1 MLFLRKKTTNH
12 GSVSPS
18 LKLFQLQE
26 TKNKEAIDFEVMSSD
41 SKDIILSN
49 SSLNGAQKAAALML
63 VMGKDTAVKMAEY
76 FSEEELETI
85 YEAANSLPELAY
97 EDIDSLTDEFRG
109 DFFNTTLFTSPD
121 AVSELFAQMRNGNAM
136 SPAETLA
143 EREANGKKG
152 SGGMNGANGITFE
165 GPDVET
171 IKAFFESER
180 PLLSAFLLNKLDT
193 DVASSALD
201 LLEAEQR
208 NKIIGS
214 LLNRKELDPETE
226 AAVAKQLAGI
236 LAPVLEEEAGERQE
250 IETAAMLIN
259 QISSG
264 AASDLVSYIV
274 EKDAAIGSMVQKR
287 LFRFENIELLT
298 KEDRAKIFDAV
309 ESEDIVSALFETPDG
324 LKDTILE
331 VLSQRNRRMVEAEL
345 ARQKPKEEDVIASRK
360 KITVLVLN
368 LAREDLIILPDTN

>member
-1 MLFLRKKTTNH
+1 
-12 GSVSPS
+12 
-18 LKLFQLQE
+18 
-26 TKNKEAIDFEVMSSD
+26 MSSD
-41 SKDIILSN
+41 SKDIVLVN
-49 SSLNGAQKAAALML
+49 NSLNGAQRAAALML

-85 YEAANSLPELAY
+85 YEAATSLPELAY
-97 EDIDSLTDEFRG
+97 EDIDILTDEFRG
-109 DFFNTTLFTSPD
+109 DFFNTPLFTSPD
-121 AVSELFAQMRNGNAM
+121 AVNELFAQMRNGNAM
-136 SPAETLA
+136 SPAQSLA

-152 SGGMNGANGITFE
+152 SGGMDGANGMSFE

-171 IKAFFESER
+171 IRAFFESER
-180 PLLSAFLLNKLDT
+180 PLLSAFLLDKLDT

-201 LLEAEQR
+201 LLEADQR

-214 LLNRKELDPETE
+214 LLNRKELDPATE
-226 AAVAKQLAGI
+226 AAVARQLAGL
-236 LAPVLEEEAGERQE
+236 LAPVASEEAAERPE

-274 EKDAAIGSMVQKR
+274 ERDAAIGGLVQKR

-309 ESEDIVSALFETPDG
+309 ESEDIVTSLFESPDG
-324 LKDTILE
+324 LKETILD

-345 ARQKPKEEDVIASRK
+345 ARATPKEEDVISSRK
-360 KITVLVLN
+360 KITVLVLG
-368 LAREDLIILPDTN
+368 LAREELIILPDVN

>member
-1 MLFLRKKTTNH
+1 M
-12 GSVSPS
+12 
-18 LKLFQLQE
+18 
-26 TKNKEAIDFEVMSSD
+26 IDLEDMSSD
-41 SKDIILSN
+41 SKDIVLASN
-49 SSLNGAQKAAALML
+49 SLNGAQKAAALML

-85 YEAANSLPELAY
+85 FEAANSLPDLGY

-152 SGGMNGANGITFE
+152 NGGIDGANGITFE

-171 IKAFFESER
+171 IRAFFESER
-180 PLLSAFLLNKLDT
+180 PLLSAFLLDKLDT

-214 LLNRKELDPETE
+214 LLNRKELDPATE

-236 LAPVLEEEAGERQE
+236 LAPTLEEGAGERQE

-259 QISSG
+259 QISAG
-264 AASDLVSYIV
+264 AASDLVNYIV
-274 EKDAAIGSMVQKR
+274 EKDAAIGGMVQKR

-298 KEDRAKIFDAV
+298 KEDRAKIFDSV
-309 ESEDIVSALFETPDG
+309 ESEDIVSSLFESPDG
-324 LKDTILE
+324 LRDTILE

-345 ARQKPKEEDVIASRK
+345 LRAKPKEEVVISSRK
-360 KITVLVLN
+360 KITALVLN
-368 LAREDLIILPDTN
+368 MAREELIILPDTN